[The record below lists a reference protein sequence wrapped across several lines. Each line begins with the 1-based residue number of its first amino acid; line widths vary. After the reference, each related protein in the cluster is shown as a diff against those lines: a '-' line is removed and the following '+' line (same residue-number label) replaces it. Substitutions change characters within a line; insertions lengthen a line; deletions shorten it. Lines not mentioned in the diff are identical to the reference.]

1 MKRGLSLIVA
11 IAVAIL
17 AVDAHAQDLGTDA
30 QRAAGKL
37 VYEHKCAQCHGDNG
51 HGDGIASSFF
61 KPAPRD
67 LTSAT
72 FKIRTT
78 PSGSLPA
85 DADLKRVIRNG
96 MPYTG
101 MPAWPGLSDEE
112 LSNVVYYIK
121 TFVEGFADADA
132 NVPSIAIPSAP
143 RFSAESA
150 QRGRELYD
158 ENRCADCHGQAGRGD
173 GKSALTL
180 RDDWDQ
186 PIRPADMTKRWTFRG
201 GSSRQDI
208 YRTFTTGLNGT
219 PMPSY
224 ADLIGEE
231 DRWHLVDYVYAL
243 SRDEAEYATLVI
255 ANGIETEIEL
265 DRALFENVPPAMFP
279 VFGQVVEHGRNFYPS
294 CNALEVRAVY
304 NTNDIAFMLTWHD
317 MTGDTTGTNGPSL
330 PVPSD
335 PMTTEERMD
344 WSDAVAVQTPAE
356 NLTGS
361 AKPYFLFGDKKIP
374 ANVWFFDLARAEGE
388 LLVGRGSESI
398 QSGGLTVPIRATWE
412 NGGWNVIFKL
422 ARHPDAGFSFDEGA
436 FLPVAFS
443 VWDSFYGERGNK
455 RGVTSWYHVY
465 LKPVETQSK
474 ALPVAGYG
482 VFTLLAEVAI
492 IQIVRRKSAAN
503 LQPQRR

>member
-1 MKRGLSLIVA
+1 MKPALSLI
-11 IAVAIL
+11 VAIL

-30 QRAAGKL
+30 QREAGKL
-37 VYEHKCAQCHGDNG
+37 VYEHTCAQCHGDDG
-51 HGDGIASSFF
+51 HGDGIAASFF

-72 FKIRTT
+72 IKIRTT
-78 PSGSLPA
+78 PSGALPS
-85 DADLKRVIRNG
+85 DADLKRVIRDG

-121 TFVEGFADADA
+121 TFVEVFADADA
-132 NVPSIAIPSAP
+132 NVPSIEIPSAP

-158 ENRCADCHGQAGRGD
+158 ENKCADCHGQAGRGD
-173 GKSALTL
+173 GKSAPTL

-201 GSSRQDI
+201 GSTRQDI

-231 DRWHLVDYVYAL
+231 DRWHLVDYVYSL
-243 SRDEAEYATLVI
+243 SRDEPEYATLVI
-255 ANGIETEIEL
+255 ANGIETEIDL
-265 DRALFENVPPAMFP
+265 DRALFDNVPPAMFP
-279 VFGQVVEHGRNFYPS
+279 VFGQVVEPGRNFYPS

-304 NTNDIAFMLTWHD
+304 NANDIAFMLTWND
-317 MTGDTTGTNGPSL
+317 MKADTAGLNGPSM
-330 PVPSD
+330 PAPDSAQPD
-335 PMTTEERMD
+335 ETTED
-344 WSDAVAVQTPAE
+344 FSDAVAVQFPAD
-356 NLTGS
+356 NPTGS
-361 AKPYFLFGDKKIP
+361 AKPYFLFGDTRNV
-374 ANVWFFDLARAEGE
+374 ANVWFFDLARTEGE
-388 LLVGRGSESI
+388 LLIGRGSQSMT
-398 QSGGLTVPIRATWE
+398 SGGQTVAIRKTYEAGEWC
-412 NGGWNVIFKL
+412 VIFKL
-422 ARHPDAGFSFDEGA
+422 PRQPEAGFSFDEGS
-436 FLPVAFS
+436 FLPVAFG
-443 VWDSFYGERGNK
+443 VWDGHYKERGNM

-465 LKPVETQSK
+465 LKPAETQSK
-474 ALPVAGYG
+474 AAPVAGYA
-482 VFTLLAEVAI
+482 VLTLLAEVAI
-492 IQIVRRKSAAN
+492 IQIVRRKSAAS